1 MGISYRQGRREDS
14 PQLAELIDI
23 SSGGVVEYLYQNAV
37 PGDSPVQILTR
48 SLERDRYPLTYR
60 NAIVAEHCGEIA
72 GMVLSFP
79 SRFHGM
85 ITGMN
90 AVLPHERIEHMRS
103 FYEARVEGSW
113 YIDSLGVYERF
124 RRKRIAT
131 GLIERA
137 AGRAGEEGYRIMS
150 LIVFADNIPALN
162 LYRSLGFQV
171 QRRVELGEN
180 ELIPHT
186 GGCLLLRLDLL
197 SGTLGRLGGCTGS
210 C

>member
-1 MGISYRQGRREDS
+1 
-14 PQLAELIDI
+14 
-23 SSGGVVEYLYQNAV
+23 
-37 PGDSPVQILTR
+37 
-48 SLERDRYPLTYR
+48 
-60 NAIVAEHCGEIA
+60 
-72 GMVLSFP
+72 MVLSFP

-113 YIDSLGVYERF
+113 YIDSLGVYELF

-137 AGRAGEEGYRIMS
+137 AGRAREEGYRIMS